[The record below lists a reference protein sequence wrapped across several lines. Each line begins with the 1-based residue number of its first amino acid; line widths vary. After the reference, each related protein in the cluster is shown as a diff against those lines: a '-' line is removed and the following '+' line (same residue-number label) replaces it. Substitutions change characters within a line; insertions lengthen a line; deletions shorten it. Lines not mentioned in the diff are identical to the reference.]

1 MLRRRQTRRRGS
13 RSVGPVSQSSK
24 PSDPA
29 EPAAAPPGSVSMP
42 DPTEARDAGGAPE
55 RGDAPN
61 RAAAPEPAGAAD
73 ALEPAGAPAI
83 APEAVERIER
93 LAADQVQS
101 IATLGIGTL
110 EYGRAIAAFDQLG
123 GRDFVATAAM
133 SGRLLDR
140 RFQAMRGLL
149 TAKAPLARQ
158 LNDLRKAA
166 SELDPA
172 RMKLSGRRSSRDE
185 LEVLDRYYE
194 RFARSQPRL
203 ESLLAS
209 LTEGRLAL
217 EQDNAAILAE
227 QASLA
232 TEMETLRQYA
242 YLAGCIDEKLATRI
256 DAVASGDP
264 SRAESL
270 RLDLLPVVRRRRQ
283 EILTQLAVVTQGYL
297 ALRIVEESNAEV
309 IRAVASAI
317 TTTTAALRTAALVA
331 GAAASQRAA
340 LEELESARFAAR
352 TLADQA
358 AALEAGASGP
368 GGQVEMLRG
377 AWAEVQA
384 ALDRVDAQR
393 ARVIRTI
400 ASADR
405 ELTRPKSISIDRSS
419 GGSREPA
426 TDESFG
432 SE

>member
-1 MLRRRQTRRRGS
+1 
-13 RSVGPVSQSSK
+13 
-24 PSDPA
+24 
-29 EPAAAPPGSVSMP
+29 MP

-172 RMKLSGRRSSRDE
+172 RM
-185 LEVLDRYYE
+185 YYE